1 MMYENLNDNELI
13 ELSLENNEEATNIII
28 KKYKNII
35 IKTLKEYQKKYQIHG
50 IEMADLYQEGLIG
63 LITAIDTFNKNKDI
77 LFYTYASV
85 CIRTSIMSEI
95 RRTFRIKNRILNNSY
110 SLDMLY
116 DDTKESL
123 YEIIKDETNDP
134 SNIILSEESTNEII
148 ESIKS
153 NLSKSELSIFELKL
167 SGLSNSEIASLLNKN
182 KKYVENAISRIIK
195 KYKSNK

>member
-123 YEIIKDETNDP
+123 YEIIKDET
-134 SNIILSEESTNEII
+134 I